1 VSSTLDGRIEGVPT
15 LNIKDPEV
23 YRLAS
28 ELAERRHVSMTA
40 AVRQALEAAVAAE
53 RQKRDG
59 RLERLT
65 EIALRSAAR
74 PEPFL
79 SDDDLY
85 DEWGLPR

>member
-1 VSSTLDGRIEGVPT
+1 MPT

-23 YRLAS
+23 HRLAS
-28 ELAERRHVSMTA
+28 ELAERRHISMTA

-53 RQKRDG
+53 RQQREG
-59 RLERLT
+59 RMERLT